1 MHSPK
6 CLPLNDPDNVWSFCP
21 SIGASLL
28 FASLFGITLLGHI
41 VQSIMYR
48 KFYCAVVI
56 MGALWELAT
65 FIFRSINIYEPTN
78 QNWYQIWFI
87 LILVAPLWINAF
99 VYMIMGRLVY
109 NFSAKQKIWIIPA
122 HRFGQCFVLLD
133 IM

>member
-1 MHSPK
+1 
-6 CLPLNDPDNVWSFCP
+6 
-21 SIGASLL
+21 
-28 FASLFGITLLGHI
+28 
-41 VQSIMYR
+41 
-48 KFYCAVVI
+48 
-56 MGALWELAT
+56 MGALWELAL

-78 QNWYQIWFI
+78 KNWYQIWFI

-109 NFSAKQKIWIIPA
+109 NFSAKHKIWIIPA